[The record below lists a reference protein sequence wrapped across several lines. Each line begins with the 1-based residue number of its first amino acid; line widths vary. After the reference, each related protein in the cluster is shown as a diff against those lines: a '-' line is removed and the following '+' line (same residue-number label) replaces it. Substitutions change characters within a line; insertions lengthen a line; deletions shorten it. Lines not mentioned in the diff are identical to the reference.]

1 MDKAIFNVEEYE
13 RIYGPI
19 ETWDCEA
26 YENSKR
32 KKLRQQRKKKALLR
46 KQRVLSYIFFL
57 LAFICALMLKA
68 IPEIGWVLLANGA
81 LGIIIGTSD
90 EVLIYDKDK
99 GERT

>member
-13 RIYGPI
+13 RIHGPI

-32 KKLRQQRKKKALLR
+32 KKLRQQRKKKALIR
-46 KQRVLSYIFFL
+46 KQRVLSYVFFL
-57 LAFICALMLKA
+57 LAFICAILLRA

-81 LGIIIGTSD
+81 LGIITGTSD
-90 EVLIYDKDK
+90 EVLIY
-99 GERT
+99 GN